1 MLVSNNIGE
10 LTSIHNSV
18 LLVTTNLYGYGVTN
32 RYPDQAERFFYHIT
46 ESGEQGEWRAG
57 SREQRVEN
65 KWQ

>member
-32 RYPDQAERFFYHIT
+32 RYPDQAERFFLSHHR
-46 ESGEQGEWRAG
+46 ERRAG
-57 SREQRVEN
+57 RVESRKQRAESRE
-65 KWQ
+65 